1 MRKFVTV
8 SRRNASHKFVDL
20 YIRSVQSLRF
30 IVVRPGP
37 GNQFP
42 LNRATELRVPI
53 VQIPAAE
60 GWDARRTDENFQLD
74 TDAVSKLKPLALCFV
89 QTQIRC
95 VSISAVH
102 CNTIDQRNPESFFL
116 KERSAIGCT
125 MKEKLSRYD
134 GSVSLWGSF
143 DLVSWNMR
151 NWSRRVC
158 KCCKL
163 C

>member
-95 VSISAVH
+95 VSISAVARALQH
-102 CNTIDQRNPESFFL
+102 YRSKESRKFL
-116 KERSAIGCT
+116 FERIGCT

>member
-95 VSISAVH
+95 VSISAVARALQH
-102 CNTIDQRNPESFFL
+102 YRSKESRKFL
-116 KERSAIGCT
+116 FEGEKCDRMHDERETFAIRWIY
-125 MKEKLSRYD
+125 KFVRE
-134 GSVSLWGSF
+134 F
-143 DLVSWNMR
+143 
-151 NWSRRVC
+151 WSYVVEYEE
-158 KCCKL
+158 L
-163 C
+163 E